1 MRSKEENMDEKNFNT
16 ENENRELDAAEPEV
30 TEEAIEE
37 VAEEVT
43 EEEVACEEA
52 AEEAV
57 SEEAHEQTTA
67 QAPANNS
74 TKGLIAAIIALS
86 SVLVIFVV
94 LAALYFGGVFDRKP
108 SLFTPSDDG
117 TILDYMA
124 LETVSGG
131 EYIDENG
138 MFNYTAA
145 DLSQYVSLCDYTKL
159 TVKIEKFL
167 EITDEDVDVTVESM
181 LESAA
186 TLEVVD
192 RAAENGD
199 TLDISF
205 VGYVDGE
212 AFEGGTADN
221 YSLVLGSNTF
231 IDGFESGLVGA
242 KAGDAVTLNLT
253 FPEEYHEELAGKD
266 VVFEVTVNSVSAT
279 VIPELTNEFIA
290 ANTDFATVEE
300 FLAVVRVDLETAN
313 VEKYEQSRRAAAWSA
328 FVNNCRF
335 TAIPA
340 EQVDYYFNYFS
351 SYYANMANQY
361 YTYYGIDIETFY
373 AMMGINDDVL
383 REMARLYVC
392 EDLVYYSL
400 ASVVELTEEEYEKGL
415 ADYLEQYGVTEEE
428 FFASY
433 TTKEELEVGL
443 KYNKVLDT
451 ILATAEIEYVEPEV
465 QTEAN

>member
-1 MRSKEENMDEKNFNT
+1 MDEKNFNT
-16 ENENRELDAAEPEV
+16 ENEEVEAAEL
-30 TEEAIEE
+30 
-37 VAEEVT
+37 EVT
-43 EEEVACEEA
+43 EEEVATAVANMLESA
-52 AEEAV
+52 AQV
-57 SEEAHEQTTA
+57 
-67 QAPANNS
+67 PANNS
-74 TKGLIAAIIALS
+74 NKGLIAAIIALS
-86 SVLVIFVV
+86 SVLVVFVV
-94 LAALYFGGVFDRKP
+94 LAALYFGGVFNRKP
-108 SLFTPSDDG
+108 SLFTPSDDNDV
-117 TILDYMA
+117 LDYMA
-124 LETVSGG
+124 LETVSGS

-138 MFNYTAA
+138 MFDYSAA
-145 DLSQYVSLCDYTKL
+145 DLSRYVELCDYTKL

-167 EITDEDVDVTVESM
+167 EVTDEDVATAVANM

-186 TLEVVD
+186 TLEVVE
-192 RAAENGD
+192 REAALGD

-205 VGYVDGE
+205 VGYIDGE

-221 YSLVLGSNTF
+221 YPLLLGSNTL

-253 FPEEYHEELAGKD
+253 FPEDYHEELAGKD
-266 VVFEVTVNSVSAT
+266 VVFEVTVNSVSER
-279 VIPELTNEFIA
+279 VVPELTDEFVS
-290 ANTDFATVEE
+290 ANTEFATVDA
-300 FLAVVRVDLETAN
+300 FLATVRADLEKTN
-313 VEKYEQSRRAAAWSA
+313 VEKYEQSKRAAAWGT

-351 SYYANMANQY
+351 GYYANMANQY

-373 AMMGINDDVL
+373 AMMGINDDIL
-383 REMARLYVC
+383 RETARLYVC

-400 ASVVELTEEEYEKGL
+400 AEIVELTEEEYEKGL

-451 ILATAEIEYVEPEV
+451 ILATAKIEYVEPEAV
-465 QTEAN
+465 TE